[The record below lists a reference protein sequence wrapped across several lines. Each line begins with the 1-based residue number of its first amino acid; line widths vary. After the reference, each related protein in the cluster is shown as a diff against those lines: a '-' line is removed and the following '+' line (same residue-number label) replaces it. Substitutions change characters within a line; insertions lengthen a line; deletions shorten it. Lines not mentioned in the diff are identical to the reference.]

1 MSLFTRGRL
10 KGRSPF
16 KTHAS
21 PSPSKERGI
30 KGVRLINN
38 VYNLITLNEC
48 AIVPVCEI
56 ARLTGGK

>member
-1 MSLFTRGRL
+1 MRSFTKGSL

-38 VYNLITLNEC
+38 VYNLITLSEC
-48 AIVPVCEI
+48 AIVPVLKM
-56 ARLTGGK
+56 ARFKGGK